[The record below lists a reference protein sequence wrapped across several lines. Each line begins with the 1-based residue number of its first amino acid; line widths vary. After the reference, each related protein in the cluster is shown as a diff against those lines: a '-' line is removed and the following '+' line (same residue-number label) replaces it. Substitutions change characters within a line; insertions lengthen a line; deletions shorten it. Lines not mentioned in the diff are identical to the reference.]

1 MVFFVTILTTE
12 TPSVN
17 AMPFVVLADVMIGVE
32 KMGKAEEE
40 EEDGESTWIA
50 PSEDSPLPISPSSFR
65 FAPSPLVELDDA
77 RDDDEKEP
85 TGAVVDAEAV
95 DKETTKGE
103 ATIDLEDIDLE
114 DIVSFTDR
122 WMRPSTPPPPVLSA
136 EDDESRSFLGEDE
149 DGLLR

>member
-1 MVFFVTILTTE
+1 
-12 TPSVN
+12 
-17 AMPFVVLADVMIGVE
+17 
-32 KMGKAEEE
+32 MGKAEE

-103 ATIDLEDIDLE
+103 VTIDLE

-122 WMRPSTPPPPVLSA
+122 WMRPSTPPPPILSA

-149 DGLLR
+149 DGLLRRRSCWGCDEGASSRSLSPPLETVASESASESSTSSY

>member
-32 KMGKAEEE
+32 KMGKAE

-103 ATIDLEDIDLE
+103 VSIDLE

-122 WMRPSTPPPPVLSA
+122 WMRPSTPPPPILSA
-136 EDDESRSFLGEDE
+136 EDDESRSFLGED
-149 DGLLR
+149 GLLR

>member
-32 KMGKAEEE
+32 KMGKAEE

-85 TGAVVDAEAV
+85 TGAAVDAEAV
-95 DKETTKGE
+95 DKESTKGE
-103 ATIDLEDIDLE
+103 VTIDLE

-122 WMRPSTPPPPVLSA
+122 WMRPSTPPPPILSA